1 MQTIT
6 VKKATYIQPFMVEIV
21 FNNNKK
27 TLIDFSVF
35 LNNHSHP
42 QFNKYKKPEFFKKFK
57 IQNGNI
63 VWGKNWDM
71 IFPIWNLYQGKIE

>member
-1 MQTIT
+1 MQTIA
-6 VKKATYIQPFMVEIV
+6 VKKVTYIQPFKVEIV

-27 TLIDFSVF
+27 TLIDFSTF
-35 LNNHSHP
+35 LNSHRNP
-42 QFNKYKKPEFFKKFK
+42 QFNKYKKPELFKKFK

-71 IFPIWNLYQGKIE
+71 IFPIWNLSQGKIE